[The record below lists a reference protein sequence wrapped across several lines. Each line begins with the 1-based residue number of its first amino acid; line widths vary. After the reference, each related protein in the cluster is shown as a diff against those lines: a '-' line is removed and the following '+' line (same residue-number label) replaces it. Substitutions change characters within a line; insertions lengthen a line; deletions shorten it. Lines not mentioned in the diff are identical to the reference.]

1 MTDAT
6 SSTSAPGRSIDVN
19 GVALYYEEQ
28 GEGDPVILIH
38 GGFASSASWQ
48 AVLPHLVDG
57 FRVITPDS
65 RGHGRSTNPA
75 GDLPRYAKS

>member
-6 SSTSAPGRSIDVN
+6 SSTSASGRSIDVN

-38 GGFASSASWQ
+38 GGLASSAMWQ

-65 RGHGRSTNPA
+65 RGHGGRRTPPVNSPTH
-75 GDLPRYAKS
+75 